1 MSLISVI
8 VPVYNVESYLE
19 RCLDSILGQTFRD
32 LEVILVDDG
41 SEDRSGE
48 ICRSYARKDARIRY
62 VRQENGGLGRA
73 RNRGIQMAEGEFIL
87 FVDSDDYIDRRMAE
101 ILLDNLTSSGADVA
115 SCGVYNVFVQKTTP
129 QYDKI
134 EKFLSPREEAFGLL
148 LLGDKIPGSACNK
161 LYRSWIFR
169 EVQFPEGVF
178 YEDVGFHTRLM
189 QVIRNIYVD
198 TTPLYYYVHREDSIT
213 TRKFDSRA
221 MMFITA
227 YEETLKVVRE
237 KDPAVLP
244 QAEFKLTWA
253 YFSILDRMLQE
264 EEYRKIPEYPR
275 VLRFLKRNTVRIIRS
290 PYFHRARKAGAAA
303 LLVNVRLYRQMIRM
317 NERKNKGI
325 YA

>member
-8 VPVYNVESYLE
+8 VPVYNVENYLE

-48 ICRSYARKDARIRY
+48 ICRSYAREDARIRY

-115 SCGVYNVFVQKTTP
+115 SCGVYNVFVRKTTP

-237 KDPAVLP
+237 KASAILP

-264 EEYRKIPEYPR
+264 EDYRKIPEYPR

-290 PYFHRARKAGAAA
+290 PYFHRARKVGAAA